1 MAYDNFS
8 LGAVQRSTI
17 YERQRIS
24 DVRQESSNRL
34 ATGLRVNQASD
45 APRDFFRAQALTS
58 RISNLLDTKAD
69 IGRGIDTL
77 AATQVGLDS
86 VEKFSQQLKGLAIS
100 AQSADASGRTEIAAQ
115 FDTIRS
121 QLDLLVGDIS
131 YQGANLLSNPADSLR
146 VSVSDSSGGRFT
158 IDGQASDTASL
169 GVGTAATD
177 FNGFASQADID
188 AAILAVESAITEVQ
202 SNSSRIGSNAAILN
216 IRESFTQDLAN
227 TLQTGVDKLINA
239 DLNQEAARSLAA
251 NVQDGLAQEGQR
263 ITAQAEGQIVDLVRS
278 LS

>member
-1 MAYDNFS
+1 MAYDDFS

-34 ATGLRVNQASD
+34 ATGRRVNQASD
-45 APRDFFRAQALTS
+45 APRDFFRAQALAS

-69 IGRGIDTL
+69 IGRGIDAL
-77 AATQVGLDS
+77 AATQVGLNS

-100 AQSADASGRTEIAAQ
+100 AQSADASGRAEITAQ

-158 IDGQASDTASL
+158 INGQASDAASL
-169 GVGTAATD
+169 GIGTAATD

-188 AAILAVESAITEVQ
+188 AAILAVEAAITEVQ

-216 IRESFTQDLAN
+216 IRESFTQDLSD

-251 NVQDGLAQEGQR
+251 NVRDGLAQEGQR

>member
-169 GVGTAATD
+169 GVGTATTD